1 MKNDRLETL
10 SELVRRGLP
19 VSMNEALEVIQYQQ
33 ELKRIRNEKRK
44 VWLSI
49 FNSTPIGELIKLFKK

>member
-10 SELVRRGLP
+10 SEMVRRGMP
-19 VSMNEALEVIQYQQ
+19 VSMNEALEVIGYQQ

-49 FNSTPIGELIKLFKK
+49 FNSTPIGELIKLFKR

>member
-19 VSMNEALEVIQYQQ
+19 VSMMEALEVIQYQQ

-44 VWLSI
+44 VWLGI
-49 FNSTPIGELIKLFKK
+49 FNSTPIGELIKLFKR

>member
-10 SELVRRGLP
+10 SEMVRRGMP

-49 FNSTPIGELIKLFKK
+49 FNSTPIGELIKLFKR